1 MGYTGDSVVS
11 AGEAMQFT
19 VTVLIAA
26 LVASGL
32 SLTAYY
38 GVRAAWLRASAARR
52 RHRAEALLRADIERG
67 LAEIERFAADQAEK
81 ACRKDPPD
89 TAGGGAGGTGGGEAG

>member
-1 MGYTGDSVVS
+1 MGYAGDSVVS

-19 VTVLIAA
+19 VTLLIAA
-26 LVASGL
+26 LVTSGL

-38 GVRAAWLRASAARR
+38 GFRAAWLRASSARR
-52 RHRAEALLRADIERG
+52 RHRAEALLRAEIERG

-89 TAGGGAGGTGGGEAG
+89 TEGGAGGAGGGEAG